1 MLVRLTTLIAVAA
14 AAATV
19 ALPALAPAATQPKP
33 VVLAYT
39 VTNGKVVK
47 GNKQPKVKKG
57 RVVKFVVVA
66 NRGEE
71 LHLHGYDLERVIRPR
86 KQTVMQFTA
95 KLTGRFELELHHPD
109 VVIARLSVTP

>member
-1 MLVRLTTLIAVAA
+1 MLVRVTTLIALAAVAA
-14 AAATV
+14 AGVLTV
-19 ALPALAPAATQPKP
+19 GAPAATKP

-47 GNKQPKVKKG
+47 GNKQPKVKRG
-57 RVVKFVVVA
+57 RVVRFVIVA

-71 LHLHGYDLERVIRPR
+71 IHLHGYDLDRIVRLR

-95 KLTGRFELELHHPD
+95 KVAGRFELELHHPD